1 MKYQLAFTGKFK
13 KSLKMAKKRG
23 LNIQHSMSVNY
34 YRATYWKKNI
44 EIMF

>member
-23 LNIQHSMSVNY
+23 LNIQLLDSVVSKLLSVGPNG
-34 YRATYWKKNI
+34 
-44 EIMF
+44 